1 MVESVTRTRYFAGI
15 SRNTVLLAFA
25 SLFADISSAPHRF
38 SLFVPVHWG
47 CLPEAS
53 QAQGHRCW
61 LESRHAFI
69 GQARVPSPAP
79 FGPFHRLRGAGTHE
93 TSGKRRR
100 PTCRDWM
107 SPFAIVSPEWRPRR
121 NMNPNPQIRS
131 LMLYPIE
138 LQGKSRSPKPSL
150 LPFFA
155 RPTVSSSSSRCVSG
169 LRGSSCADQP
179 YSMPQG
185 RRSPVQ
191 FVPFRP
197 ASLLSVLSYSSFV
210 SFLTLRN
217 KIHCRQHGN

>member
-1 MVESVTRTRYFAGI
+1 
-15 SRNTVLLAFA
+15 
-25 SLFADISSAPHRF
+25 
-38 SLFVPVHWG
+38 
-47 CLPEAS
+47 
-53 QAQGHRCW
+53 
-61 LESRHAFI
+61 
-69 GQARVPSPAP
+69 
-79 FGPFHRLRGAGTHE
+79 
-93 TSGKRRR
+93 
-100 PTCRDWM
+100 
-107 SPFAIVSPEWRPRR
+107 
-121 NMNPNPQIRS
+121 
-131 LMLYPIE
+131 
-138 LQGKSRSPKPSL
+138 L